1 MNEYIEFY
9 IKAVIAAVTC
19 LAAAA
24 FDIKKGIIPNKL
36 TFSMILVGLAINV
49 CLFAWKEL
57 IISLMVIIALFFI
70 GMLDIIGLG
79 DIKLIMAVTAVGGAK
94 MSGAAFLIGILALC
108 FYAVFFNPYETSL
121 YVQDMKKRLRFKK
134 VKLYK
139 KSTKY
144 AFAPYMLFGT
154 MVYSLLL
161 SPLSPL
167 NGVFHTY
174 ILGW

>member
-36 TFSMILVGLAINV
+36 TFTVIIVGLIMDI

-57 IISLMVIIALFFI
+57 IISFIVIVALFFI

-108 FYAVFFNPYETSL
+108 VYGVFFNPYETAI
-121 YVQDMKKRLRFKK
+121 YCQDMKKRLRFKK